1 MSVRD
6 IGLIFTAIITLKQ
19 LYTDVEGNKED
30 CQYII
35 ARCAALQKPLEA
47 IKANEGRLNSCQ
59 EALASLQEV
68 LEDCIKFCKKY
79 TGKRWFVKA
88 YRNMHCGDKDKFFE
102 LNNRIS
108 ASSSD
113 LQLGVNLDSMSG
125 VSEGIF
131 TLKGRMGD
139 DMTEIKA
146 RMADLTNMVHDLLQC
161 KNADPHHRVSPEAIA
176 VAIRNSERLVRVN
189 EELDDA
195 DFESINYLEPP
206 PTPSSTQGSDK
217 RPMVPDSS
225 SKAKV
230 HHSSKA
236 QSTTLPI
243 DHSQLLWIKD
253 RSMLLGAGTFGAVYK
268 CEYLHTPCAIKYFA
282 CLTQQAPTTRELMKI
297 KREARIL
304 QLASFHPNIIGYRG
318 VDLEQGLL
326 LMELASCS
334 LFDILHREGKSAALP
349 IDSNHLELLH
359 TFKWK
364 VHLLI
369 DIISA
374 LSFLHF
380 HGVLHRDIKTAN
392 IMLVFDQSRVAATG
406 LPLMAKLSDFGL
418 ASAVGLSSS
427 GQSVATK
434 VEGSAV
440 GSTAYMSPELLDFEH
455 TPLYS
460 PAADVYA
467 FGIVANELF
476 TEQIP
481 WAGLRDI
488 HILNQVVNKHQRPA
502 RLVPTVAIEKLTLEL
517 VVGDHTS
524 GALHQDPA
532 QRPAANALSTHLYE
546 YLSFKC
552 ETEKAVQPVQER
564 KSVPRPALIKQIAQ
578 ALFPTI
584 TEDEITDV
592 EDGGSGCS
600 AHCTDIGEIKEVSVE
615 TFETTETAETIEA
628 TTPFSP
634 YPEAPEIQ
642 SSVSFGSNLDGSNKS
657 AINDSAKQVATPSK
671 PIKPVKPKSLKA
683 APVTFPIVVKML
695 TNIFLMTFALL

>member
-47 IKANEGRLNSCQ
+47 IRANEGRLNSCQ
-59 EALASLQEV
+59 EALVSLQEV
-68 LEDCIKFCKKY
+68 LEDCIRFCKKY

-161 KNADPHHRVSPEAIA
+161 KNADPHHKVSPEAIA

-195 DFESINYLEPP
+195 DFESINYHEPP
-206 PTPSSTQGSDK
+206 PTPSTQGSDK

-282 CLTQQAPTTRELMKI
+282 CLTQQAPTTKELMKI

-349 IDSNHLELLH
+349 IDSNHLQLLH

-392 IMLVFDQSRVAATG
+392 IMLVFDQSRVATTG

-434 VEGSAV
+434 VEGGSAV

-467 FGIVANELF
+467 FGIVANELLI
-476 TEQIP
+476 EQIP

-502 RLVPTVAIEKLTLEL
+502 RLAPTVAIEKLTVEL

-532 QRPAANALSTHLYE
+532 QRPAANTLSSHLYE
-546 YLSFKC
+546 YLSFKT
-552 ETEKAVQPVQER
+552 ETEETPRPAQER

-584 TEDEITDV
+584 TEDEITDA
-592 EDGGSGCS
+592 EDGGSGGS
-600 AHCTDIGEIKEVSVE
+600 ALSATTEVKEASVE
-615 TFETTETAETIEA
+615 TFETVEA

-634 YPEAPEIQ
+634 YPDAPEIQ

-657 AINDSAKQVATPSK
+657 SAPSDSARLAATPSK
-671 PIKPVKPKSLKA
+671 PPKPMKPKSLKA
-683 APVTFPIVVKML
+683 VPVRSHCGGYLFVSVFNDHL
-695 TNIFLMTFALL
+695 FVSL